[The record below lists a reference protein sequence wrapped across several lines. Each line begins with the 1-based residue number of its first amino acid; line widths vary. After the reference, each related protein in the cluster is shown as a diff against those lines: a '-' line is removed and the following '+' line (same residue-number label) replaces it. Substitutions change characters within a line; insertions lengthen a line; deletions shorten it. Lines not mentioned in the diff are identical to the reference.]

1 MIPPIIVGNAAIYL
15 FYDDIFSEWGTS
27 ELLLMLVISNVIL
40 SDILILLSIGT
51 DPDCQILGRLGSL
64 PPI

>member
-40 SDILILLSIGT
+40 SDILILLSIGIGHNF
-51 DPDCQILGRLGSL
+51 QVLGRLRSL
-64 PPI
+64 PPM